1 LPAPALTGPQLLLS
15 FDKYVKDNLTLTPVY
30 EKRVEEGTVVSTAQ
44 ARLEPVRRSQ
54 ARPASGLAIEA
65 ERLEKRF
72 GGRPALAGVDLAVP
86 AGTVYGLLGP
96 NGAGKTTTVR
106 ILATLLAADGG
117 RARVAGHDV
126 SAEPRSVRRAVAL
139 AGQSA
144 TVDEDLTGQ
153 ENLVFLGRLAGLP
166 RAAAK
171 ARAAGLLAAFG
182 LEEAAARPA
191 KAYSGGMRRRL
202 DLAASLIARAEVY
215 FLDEPTTG
223 LDPASRAQVHQII
236 RTLAADGATVLLTT
250 QYLDEADQLASR
262 IAVIDHGT
270 VIAEGTPG
278 QLKAA
283 AGPGTLR
290 IRLADPAQR
299 PLARRTLAR
308 LLHAPVHDQAD
319 PVLLTATLRAARS
332 GQPPTEQAATAV
344 TGLGQAGIAVGE
356 FAFGQP
362 SLDEVFLALT
372 AQPGT
377 ATQATTK
384 GSS

>member
-1 LPAPALTGPQLLLS
+1 M
-15 FDKYVKDNLTLTPVY
+15 
-30 EKRVEEGTVVSTAQ
+30 EEGTVMSAAQ
-44 ARLEPVRRSQ
+44 AKPEP
-54 ARPASGLAIEA
+54 ARPSRPSPGSGLAIEA
-65 ERLEKRF
+65 ERLGKWFGSKR
-72 GGRPALAGVDLAVP
+72 ALAGVDLAVP
-86 AGTVYGLLGP
+86 PGAVYGLLGP

-106 ILATLLAADGG
+106 ILATLLAPDGG

-126 SAEPRSVRRAVAL
+126 VAEPRLVRRAITL

-144 TVDEDLTGQ
+144 TVDEDLTGR

-171 ARAAGLLAAFG
+171 ARAAELLAAFG
-182 LEEAAARPA
+182 LAEAAARPA

-223 LDPASRAQVHQII
+223 LDPAGRAQVHQII
-236 RTLAADGATVLLTT
+236 RSLAAGGATVLLTT

-262 IAVIDHGT
+262 VAVIDRGM

-283 AGPGTLR
+283 AGSGILR

-299 PLARRTLAR
+299 PLARRTLTG
-308 LLHAPVHDQAD
+308 LLRAPVQDGD
-319 PVLLTATLRAARS
+319 EPVLLTAPVAAARAA
-332 GQPPTEQAATAV
+332 QPPSEQAAAAV
-344 TGLGQAGIAVGE
+344 TELGRAGITVCE
-356 FAFGQP
+356 FALGQP

-372 AQPGT
+372 SHPTARSAPAAAGAGT
-377 ATQATTK
+377 TAAGPRATTK

>member
-1 LPAPALTGPQLLLS
+1 
-15 FDKYVKDNLTLTPVY
+15 VN
-30 EKRVEEGTVVSTAQ
+30 RAQ
-44 ARLEPVRRSQ
+44 AKPEPAGRS
-54 ARPASGLAIEA
+54 RPASGGGLAIEV

-72 GGRPALAGVDLAVP
+72 GDTRALAGVDLAVP
-86 AGTVYGLLGP
+86 SGAVYGLLGP

-106 ILATLLAADGG
+106 ILATLLAPGGG

-126 SAEPRSVRRAVAL
+126 AAEPGLVRRAIAL
-139 AGQSA
+139 AGQAA
-144 TVDEDLTGQ
+144 TVDEDLTGR
-153 ENLVFLGRLAGLP
+153 ENLVFLARLAGLG

-171 ARAAGLLAAFG
+171 ARAAELLAAFG
-182 LEEAAARPA
+182 LEHAAGRQV
-191 KAYSGGMRRRL
+191 KAHSGGMRRRL

-223 LDPASRAQVHQII
+223 LDPASRAQVHQVI
-236 RTLAADGATVLLTT
+236 RALSADGATVLLTT
-250 QYLDEADQLASR
+250 QYLEEADQLANR
-262 IAVIDHGT
+262 IAVIDHGK

-283 AGPGTLR
+283 VGAGTLR

-299 PLARRTLAR
+299 PKARRALTG
-308 LLHAPVHDQAD
+308 LLEVSVHDGPD
-319 PVLLTATLRAARS
+319 PAELTARIPAAES
-332 GQPPTEQAATAV
+332 GRPASGEAAAAV
-344 TGLGQAGIAVGE
+344 AELAWAGITVGE

-372 AQPGT
+372 SQPPASFAQAAARPAAAASP
-377 ATQATTK
+377 ATVTSSPAATK